1 MATCSDVEEE
11 QEEHCSMERA
21 HSFDMSWMLRS
32 LSARF
37 SRNRQPPR
45 NPHQNQNQDASF
57 DTKKFVQCKV
67 LLLDGAHLNIVVSR
81 NAIGNEL
88 YEEVFYSLDLEERDY
103 FGLQYTDQFNVQHWL
118 DPTKKVAK
126 QVAIGPPFTL
136 RFRVKFFTSEPSS
149 NLKEELTRYQF
160 FLQIKQDIAA
170 GRLQCPH
177 PLAIELA
184 ALTLQSELGDYNPVE
199 HTALFISE
207 FRFHPEQDEKMEIE
221 ILDRYKACRGQT
233 PAQAELNYLNKARWI
248 EMYGVDMHTVEGRDG
263 NTYRLGLTPQGMLVF
278 DGPQKIGL
286 FLWERLQK
294 LDFKNKKITLVVEE
308 DADQS
313 NNGQIQLH
321 TFVFHLTS
329 EKAAKH
335 FWKCA
340 IEQHAFFRLK
350 SRPIHSN
357 KKIQFFRLGSTFKYR
372 GRTEYETIHKERA
385 RLSRRQSCSFER
397 RPSQRYGP
405 RQSHMTNSQVREA
418 KRAEIRQQV
427 EQQQQQQ
434 RTHVDPL
441 PSVPNLPIPPS
452 PDAKRNQIIN
462 NNNPFIQHAP
472 STLSSSSSS
481 AGSQLQS
488 QSQSHV
494 TKITVGTLGGTPSES
509 HLPHPSS
516 HIPRPVVSSSSSFSH
531 PPPLPAHQSSSSSSS
546 KIPRMSSASEPRK
559 LSQPQP
565 AARLHTFED
574 SSRKYSHTGCVP
586 APSRIVPPMQHQR
599 RIVTDF

>member
-1 MATCSDVEEE
+1 MTSDDEEE
-11 QEEHCSMERA
+11 LQTSSA
-21 HSFDMSWMLRS
+21 TKDMSWMLRS

-37 SRNRQPPR
+37 SRNRQPQQR
-45 NPHQNQNQDASF
+45 NQNQDASF

-67 LLLDGAHLNIVVSR
+67 LLLDGAHLNIVVPR
-81 NAIGNEL
+81 NAIGSEL

-103 FGLQYTDQFNVQHWL
+103 FGLQFTDQFNVQHWL
-118 DPTKKVAK
+118 EPAKKVVK

-136 RFRVKFFTSEPSS
+136 RFRVKFFTAEPSS

-160 FLQIKQDIAA
+160 FLQIKHDISS

-184 ALTLQSELGDYNPVE
+184 AFALQSELGDYNPVE
-199 HTALFISE
+199 HTPLFISE

-221 ILDRYKACRGQT
+221 ILDRYKACRAQT

-248 EMYGVDMHTVEGRDG
+248 EMYGVDMHTVEGKDG

-286 FLWERLQK
+286 FLWEKLQK

-350 SRPIHSN
+350 SRPVQPNRKMH
-357 KKIQFFRLGSTFKYR
+357 FFRLGSTFKYR
-372 GRTEYETIHKERA
+372 GRTEYETIHKEGA

-405 RQSHMTNSQVREA
+405 RQSHMTNAQIREA
-418 KRAEIRQQV
+418 KRAEIRQQI
-427 EQQQQQQ
+427 EQQ
-434 RTHVDPL
+434 RAHAPSDPL
-441 PSVPNLPIPPS
+441 PPLPIAPTLPLPPS
-452 PDAKRNQIIN
+452 PDLTKPIITN
-462 NNNPFIQHAP
+462 NNNPFISVSDP
-472 STLSSSSSS
+472 PP
-481 AGSQLQS
+481 
-488 QSQSHV
+488 SHV
-494 TKITVGTLGGTPSES
+494 TKITVGTLGGSDPSS
-509 HLPHPSS
+509 SSSLPSSS
-516 HIPRPVVSSSSSFSH
+516 HIPRPVVSTSSSFSH
-531 PPPLPAHQSSSSSSS
+531 PPPLPAHQSSS

-559 LSQPQP
+559 NSQPPQP
-565 AARLHTFED
+565 AVRLHTFEEP
-574 SSRKYSHTGCVP
+574 RKYSQNGCAP
-586 APSRIVPPMQHQR
+586 PSRIVPPLQHQR